1 MVRKAPATT
10 KSKGSQKDETRIPG
24 ITEGADFIQQ
34 MGDVAGIELDKA
46 ILRAAREKSAEDIM
60 NIPEGGLK
68 SEISAPVNSE

>member
-1 MVRKAPATT
+1 MVRKAPAAA
-10 KSKGSQKDETRIPG
+10 KNKGSQKDETRIPG

-46 ILRAAREKSAEDIM
+46 ILRAAREKPAEDIM